1 MSGLDEA
8 GTGNHAKAYA
18 PVSNWAEPSDCAG
31 ESPKTR
37 KQPLLRGEPNPGT
50 RRPAPPPRH
59 RQIVVLQITGRQVI
73 DALENG
79 ICKYPALEGRCA
91 AGRRGGGR
99 LAMTVHLQQ
108 DPDFYA

>member
-1 MSGLDEA
+1 M
-8 GTGNHAKAYA
+8 
-18 PVSNWAEPSDCAG
+18 
-31 ESPKTR
+31 
-37 KQPLLRGEPNPGT
+37 
-50 RRPAPPPRH
+50 
-59 RQIVVLQITGRQVI
+59 VLQITGRQVI

-108 DPDFYA
+108 DADFYAQRRLKPELSLSSLRNKRGVLTVA